1 MKFQVSYLEKE
12 QIIVSRLSEFF
23 DWSVAEKMVPELSTL
38 IKEKNC
44 RHILL
49 DFATANMKLSTVNIY
64 MTPEKLANEF
74 LKYDVD
80 IRSLR
85 RAMVVAKDED
95 DYRFLANVTVN
106 KSQLLRIFHDE
117 KAAIAWL
124 ME

>member
-74 LKYDVD
+74 LKYGVD

-95 DYRFLANVTVN
+95 DYRFLSNVTVN

-117 KAAIAWL
+117 ESAIAWL
-124 ME
+124 QE

>member
-1 MKFQVSYLEKE
+1 MKFKVSYLEKE

-74 LKYDVD
+74 LKYGVD

-95 DYRFLANVTVN
+95 DYRFLSNVTVN

-117 KAAIAWL
+117 ESAIAWL
-124 ME
+124 RA

>member
-1 MKFQVSYLEKE
+1 MEIQVTYLENEK
-12 QIIVSRLSEFF
+12 IIVSRLTEYFN
-23 DWSVAEKMVPELSTL
+23 WSVVEQMVPMLSKL
-38 IKEKNC
+38 IKEKEC
-44 RHILL
+44 QHILL

-64 MTPEKLANEF
+64 MTPDKLANEF

-95 DYRFLANVTVN
+95 DYRFLSNVTVN

-117 KAAIAWL
+117 ESAIAWL
-124 ME
+124 QE

>member
-74 LKYDVD
+74 LKYGVD

-95 DYRFLANVTVN
+95 DYRFLSNVTVN

-117 KAAIAWL
+117 ESAIAWL
-124 ME
+124 QA

>member
-49 DFATANMKLSTVNIY
+49 DFATANMKLSTLNIY

-74 LKYDVD
+74 LKYGVD

-95 DYRFLANVTVN
+95 DYRFLSNVTVN

-117 KAAIAWL
+117 ESAIAWL
-124 ME
+124 QE

>member
-74 LKYDVD
+74 LKYGVD

-95 DYRFLANVTVN
+95 DYRFLSNVTVN

-117 KAAIAWL
+117 ESAIAWL
-124 ME
+124 RA